1 MRPELQS
8 GAVVKP
14 PTVHQAVPDRGNQLV
29 PQCDAGYAAW
39 QRGALV
45 VMNTLPSQVDCKKG
59 AS

>member
-1 MRPELQS
+1 MKR
-8 GAVVKP
+8 P

-45 VMNTLPSQVDCKKG
+45 VINTLPSQVDCKHCKKG